1 MRELGIVGAPNVCV
15 AACILKDDRLLI
27 GLRHYTPDKWKKISI
42 WTTPGGRCEAGE
54 RLEDTLRRE
63 TAEEVGITDLALTDF
78 LGVVPGAMPGDT
90 LYVFIGRTGQEP
102 RLMEP
107 QKFSEWKW
115 EPVVSIPE
123 NFINPA
129 ALELIRKFVNGRK
142 PAGGA

>member
-1 MRELGIVGAPNVCV
+1 MRELGIVGTPSTCV
-15 AACILKDDRLLI
+15 SACILRDDRLLI

-54 RLEDTLRRE
+54 LVEAALRRE
-63 TAEEVGITDLALTDF
+63 TAEEVGITDLEITDF
-78 LGVVPGAMPGDT
+78 LGIIPGAMSGDT
-90 LYVFIGRTGQEP
+90 LYVFICRSGQEP

-115 EPVVSIPE
+115 ESVDSIPD

-129 ALELIRKFVNGRK
+129 ALVLIKKFIGGRK
-142 PAGGA
+142 LGGGA